1 MPLKLTT
8 KKGMWPTQKPTTWRT
23 TAMVANFL
31 VVLGMSAI
39 LNVQQQQEVGS
50 SGSVSVSLITIALL
64 GKISEHTGGERHMH
78 CR

>member
-1 MPLKLTT
+1 
-8 KKGMWPTQKPTTWRT
+8 
-23 TAMVANFL
+23 MVANFL